1 VGTATGIRSHGWA
14 WALAAIVILGI
25 PFLLFHD
32 LLSFDRVLYERDVH
46 LMLWS
51 QAHAFDRVV
60 GLGSWP
66 LWDSFRGFGE
76 PMLANPSAH
85 VLYPWAWLA
94 LGARP
99 DAYYTVFVV
108 GHFVLAGAG
117 AAWWGRRLGLS
128 LPSALLMATVFT
140 ASGPFVSLTTLW
152 HHLAGASFMPWVLGA
167 AEALVL
173 APTRRRT
180 LALGAVLS
188 LQSLAGSAD
197 MCLLTALLCLVIPG
211 RHLWRRSGRVPLRP
225 VLEKAAIAALLAGSL
240 SLPMWLP
247 ALELV
252 AGSARAALPPSSRTA
267 WSVHPYNLIQVI
279 APLLPAE
286 MPLRAEVRGLL
297 FGLREPFLNSLYLG
311 GAMLPLAA
319 AALVGRRRGLGAI
332 ALAVALLATLV
343 SLGRFGVLYDLA
355 IAIAPPLRSVRYP
368 VKVMLATAVAW
379 SLACGLGLEAW
390 RGLEA
395 GARRRWA
402 VIVVAP
408 TAVLG
413 LILCGLTTFL
423 AWGPDAALGAV
434 FSFGDGSTR
443 GAALAPVVARLG
455 RAAGLVLV
463 ALVVCALPLRPR
475 NGPRTAR
482 LAALAAGI
490 AGLELVAS
498 QSGINPTAP
507 RHLFASPP
515 PVVEALRADG
525 GRRVYSFDYV
535 TRVLGKSYRR
545 PEIRLPVPDP
555 GSPLHVDLRG
565 ALAAQAFLCPVS
577 GERWDFRGSFEPDF
591 LGLKPRPL
599 QNFNLVVRAAEET
612 PSFRRFLE
620 IGAVTHVVGLHVEGL
635 EDFVPLARIP
645 DSFAGTVHAFRV
657 PDPLPRAY
665 AVGSARQAEGLKAF
679 RLMAD
684 PAFDPRREIILPTAE
699 PAPEVGGEG
708 RVRFLA
714 DLPDRVELEADMS
727 GEGYVVLVD
736 AYDRGWKATVD
747 DRSVPLL
754 RANMAFRAVRVAQGS
769 HRITFRYDPAGLQLG
784 LVLALSGLA
793 VVAVVLAL
801 GRREPTAPR
810 GPDATS

>member
-1 VGTATGIRSHGWA
+1 
-14 WALAAIVILGI
+14 
-25 PFLLFHD
+25 
-32 LLSFDRVLYERDVH
+32 
-46 LMLWS
+46 
-51 QAHAFDRVV
+51 
-60 GLGSWP
+60 
-66 LWDSFRGFGE
+66 
-76 PMLANPSAH
+76 
-85 VLYPWAWLA
+85 
-94 LGARP
+94 
-99 DAYYTVFVV
+99 
-108 GHFVLAGAG
+108 
-117 AAWWGRRLGLS
+117 
-128 LPSALLMATVFT
+128 
-140 ASGPFVSLTTLW
+140 
-152 HHLAGASFMPWVLGA
+152 
-167 AEALVL
+167 
-173 APTRRRT
+173 
-180 LALGAVLS
+180 
-188 LQSLAGSAD
+188 
-197 MCLLTALLCLVIPG
+197 
-211 RHLWRRSGRVPLRP
+211 
-225 VLEKAAIAALLAGSL
+225 
-240 SLPMWLP
+240 
-247 ALELV
+247 
-252 AGSARAALPPSSRTA
+252 
-267 WSVHPYNLIQVI
+267 
-279 APLLPAE
+279 
-286 MPLRAEVRGLL
+286 
-297 FGLREPFLNSLYLG
+297 
-311 GAMLPLAA
+311 
-319 AALVGRRRGLGAI
+319 
-332 ALAVALLATLV
+332 
-343 SLGRFGVLYDLA
+343 
-355 IAIAPPLRSVRYP
+355 
-368 VKVMLATAVAW
+368 
-379 SLACGLGLEAW
+379 
-390 RGLEA
+390 
-395 GARRRWA
+395 
-402 VIVVAP
+402 
-408 TAVLG
+408 
-413 LILCGLTTFL
+413 
-423 AWGPDAALGAV
+423 
-434 FSFGDGSTR
+434 
-443 GAALAPVVARLG
+443 LG

-498 QSGINPTAP
+498 QAGINPTAP

-699 PAPEVGGEG
+699 PAPE
-708 RVRFLA
+708 
-714 DLPDRVELEADMS
+714 ADMS